1 MRIEAMSRGRI
12 LIVED
17 EFLVAA
23 EVEATLEERGFESVG
38 IAPDM
43 EAALA
48 LAAAKP
54 DLALVDIHLRDG
66 PTGPEIAQRL
76 ARDYGVNVL
85 FVTANPNMVAPPQAE
100 KVLGVL
106 EKPCEDGLLGAAI
119 DYIMAKNDQPLPAPP
134 GLRLLGEPG

>member
-1 MRIEAMSRGRI
+1 MSRGRI

-17 EFLVAA
+17 EYLVAA
-23 EVEATLEERGFESVG
+23 EVEASLEERGFVSVG

-76 ARDYGVNVL
+76 SKDYGVDVL
-85 FVTANPNMVAPPQAE
+85 FVTANPGMVAPPQAE
-100 KVLGVL
+100 RIVGVL
-106 EKPCEDGLLGAAI
+106 EKPCEEEVITAAV
-119 DYIMAKNDQPLPAPP
+119 DYILAKDDQPWPAPP
-134 GLRLLGEPG
+134 GLRLLSERR